1 MMGKRILFEVL
12 MICFSILFSGCGKQN
27 EEISIKQP
35 ENIAADRADAE
46 IKADAENEAAGE
58 EKIPESV
65 EESIWVDICGA
76 VRRPGVYEMK
86 KNARVFEIVEAA
98 GGFSENADS
107 EWLNQAAVLTD
118 GEKIQVYTKEETREM
133 QENGIRA
140 EQNINGQNG
149 AGSNGDTS
157 GAGKINLNTAALEQ
171 LQEIPGIGEVR
182 AQAILDYR
190 ERNGAFQD
198 IKEIQEVPGIKGKTF
213 EKIEDYITVK

>member
-12 MICFSILFSGCGKQN
+12 MICFSILFSGCGRQK

-35 ENIAADRADAE
+35 ENTAADRADAE
-46 IKADAENEAAGE
+46 NKADAENEAAGE
-58 EKIPESV
+58 ERIPEST

-76 VRRPGVYEMK
+76 VRQPGVYEMK

-149 AGSNGDTS
+149 DTS
-157 GAGKINLNTAALEQ
+157 GAGKLNLNTASLEQ

-190 ERNGAFQD
+190 EKNGTFQD